1 MSDLRLGTLKAF
13 NASQYTATVE
23 LVGGR
28 GYYLADVPVSRA
40 IASAEMVAGR
50 TVYML
55 ARDEANPTEII
66 VLGVR

>member
-1 MSDLRLGTLKAF
+1 
-13 NASQYTATVE
+13 
-23 LVGGR
+23 VGGR
-28 GYYLADVPVSRA
+28 GYYLTDVPVSRG

-55 ARDEANPTEII
+55 ARDEANPTEIT